1 MTNRRSDKE
10 LRASVM
16 RHALQLIKN
25 LRTDG
30 KHRLVFAED
39 VSALVVA
46 ARQLWGKRFINR
58 KINDEQRL
66 RDASVA
72 GLCLECLEKPA
83 MDDDEL
89 CNGCAEEAERLEEEI
104 LAEIALSD
112 FEKVKPSGRKPH

>member
-30 KHRLVFAED
+30 KYRLVFAED

-46 ARQLWGKRFINR
+46 SRELWGKRFINK
-58 KINDEQRL
+58 KINEEQRL

-83 MDDDEL
+83 TDDGFCL
-89 CNGCAEEAERLEEEI
+89 SCSTEADRLEEEVMMEI
-104 LAEIALSD
+104 LLADLESAPI
-112 FEKVKPSGRKPH
+112 KRGKPH